1 MLFTGEAVKSES
13 ESIPFRKRSFAIQT
27 FPRSNESDVS
37 DITEVSLTESIF
49 SENHNSNPP
58 IGHSLH
64 TLLKLNARPDM
75 LSTNESVSSTESE
88 FSNDVP
94 SSPIVHS
101 TTQTILT
108 SNYNSK
114 PEETQVN
121 DALSLNGSQSDINH
135 SPLPTDPSTVDIF
148 PNSDG
153 NSKTDET
160 QINNGTSLNESQ
172 NVSKSSSLPIGHS
185 KSLDDLLIPVHK
197 SSSSPRIC
205 VSSSELDKVNGDDSD
220 DEDYVIPFLHNPD
233 EDDGYVIA
241 SLLPGYLTVQSNS
254 GVDNYEEV
262 KDLTLQIQS
271 LRPDYDDFRTRSDS
285 DAYDY
290 VKDFTL
296 PLSPLSPSH
305 TCDKH
310 DPLTRLNSD
319 INDYE
324 DIKEILEE
332 APTSNTA
339 CANDDHP
346 VKFDPDY
353 EEVKDYLSQV
363 V

>member
-1 MLFTGEAVKSES
+1 MSFTGEIVKSDS
-13 ESIPFRKRSFAIQT
+13 ESIPFRKRSFAMQT
-27 FPRSNESDVS
+27 FPMSNESDVS
-37 DITEVSLTESIF
+37 DITEVSLTESVF

-58 IGHSLH
+58 VGHM
-64 TLLKLNARPDM
+64 LNARPDM
-75 LSTNESVSSTESE
+75 LSTNESVSSTESI
-88 FSNDVP
+88 FSDDVP
-94 SSPIVHS
+94 SSPIVH
-101 TTQTILT
+101 TTAQTILT
-108 SNYNSK
+108 SNNNCK

-121 DALSLNGSQSDINH
+121 DTLSLNESQSDINH
-135 SPLPTDPSTVDIF
+135 SSLPTGTCTVDAF

-153 NSKTDET
+153 SSKTDVT
-160 QINNGTSLNESQ
+160 QINNGTSLNGSQ
-172 NVSKSSSLPIGHS
+172 NTNNNSSLPIRHS
-185 KSLDDLLIPVHK
+185 KSLDDLLKINPVHK
-197 SSSSPRIC
+197 SLSSPRIC
-205 VSSSELDKVNGDDSD
+205 ISSSELDTVNDDSD
-220 DEDYVIPFLHNPD
+220 DEDYVIPFLYNPD

-262 KDLTLQIQS
+262 KDLTLQIRS
-271 LRPDYDDFRTRSDS
+271 LSPYPDDFRTRSDS

-296 PLSPLSPSH
+296 PLSPSSPNR

-324 DIKEILEE
+324 DIKEVLEE
-332 APTSNTA
+332 SPTSSTA

-353 EEVKDYLSQV
+353 EEVKDYLLQV